1 MVNFNQARG
10 QLSSMEHA
18 VKSLQ
23 VDLEKT
29 QFALEVKKGA
39 LRLTTMPLR
48 FLLDVDPSCLSMSAA
63 HLVNAHSGHLLR
75 IRAILSATNCSTC
88 FLSMQGAGC
97 LMAACQAWLCRTQ
110 LARSLRSAPASL

>member
-1 MVNFNQARG
+1 MVNFTQAKG

-39 LRLTTMPLR
+39 
-48 FLLDVDPSCLSMSAA
+48 C
-63 HLVNAHSGHLLR
+63 
-75 IRAILSATNCSTC
+75 
-88 FLSMQGAGC
+88 
-97 LMAACQAWLCRTQ
+97 Q
-110 LARSLRSAPASL
+110 LAQKQSLVSRLHSS

>member
-1 MVNFNQARG
+1 MQDLEKRDAQAEKKRESIMVNFNQARG

-39 LRLTTMPLR
+39 
-48 FLLDVDPSCLSMSAA
+48 C
-63 HLVNAHSGHLLR
+63 
-75 IRAILSATNCSTC
+75 
-88 FLSMQGAGC
+88 
-97 LMAACQAWLCRTQ
+97 
-110 LARSLRSAPASL
+110 